1 MYCLSTQGGTA
12 IDVSSEFAVV
22 HCCGCQTR
30 AVKFTPL
37 FRVVAARLISRTGSE
52 AAFFVGIWGKLAYE
66 LEGDAADIAFVLG
79 TAGVTALIGSAVAG
93 TLVDRFGPKRVLITA
108 EILFVP
114 SVLSAL
120 LVDTVPQFALVVGLF
135 ALTSAPAFTA
145 IASLPPFLTTD
156 QHRLGRMNALI
167 EGAGMAAL
175 ITGSAAG
182 AALVALFSLDS
193 IFILDA
199 VTSVIAVA
207 MLVTLPLV
215 TEDVDTERMKG
226 SGWSELRAGVAY
238 SWNDLRLRFYL
249 GMGASVWLIF
259 GLFTALEPLFFRDV
273 LGVGPEMI
281 GWVNTLLGLGLVGGT
296 LLAGRFADRLQ
307 SARSVVVLLALN
319 GLGTLIYAGTTSLVV
334 VAAGGAVWGL
344 VIGLFAPAVRTMLH
358 INSPKPMVGRVM
370 GTSQALGEIAKLG
383 PLVAAPALATLFGVQ
398 QTLAASGIVLV
409 AIGVISWRT
418 GRRLDLTRG
427 MVTPP
432 EDVGI
437 HVPTPVSGSADR
449 FPPNPIER

>member
-1 MYCLSTQGGTA
+1 M
-12 IDVSSEFAVV
+12 
-22 HCCGCQTR
+22 
-30 AVKFTPL
+30 FTPL
-37 FRVVAARLISRTGSE
+37 SRVVAARLISRTGSE

-66 LEGDAADIAFVLG
+66 LEGDATDIAFVLG
-79 TAGVTALIGSAVAG
+79 IAGLTALLGSAVAG

-120 LVDTVPQFALVVGLF
+120 MVETVPQFALVVGLF
-135 ALTSAPAFTA
+135 GITSAPAFTA

-182 AALVALFSLDS
+182 AALVALVSLDS
-193 IFILDA
+193 IFVLDA
-199 VTSVIAVA
+199 VTSLIAVA
-207 MLVTLPLV
+207 MLVTLPLIAD
-215 TEDVDTERMKG
+215 DVEPGPARG
-226 SGWSELRAGVAY
+226 SGWSELRAGIAY
-238 SWNDLRLRFYL
+238 SWNNPRLRFYL

-273 LGVGPEMI
+273 LGEGPETI
-281 GWVNTLLGLGLVGGT
+281 GWVNTLFGIGLVGGT
-296 LLAGRFADRLQ
+296 VLAGRFADRLQ
-307 SARSVVVLLALN
+307 SARSVLVLLALN
-319 GLGTLIYAGTTSLVV
+319 GLGTLIYVGTSSLVV
-334 VAAGGAVWGL
+334 VAAGGTAWGL

-358 INSPKPMVGRVM
+358 INSPKQMVGRVM

-383 PLVAAPALATLFGVQ
+383 PLVTAPALAGLFGVQ
-398 QTLAASGIVLV
+398 PTLAVSGIVLV
-409 AIGVISWRT
+409 AIGAASWRT
-418 GRRLDLTRG
+418 GSHLDATRG
-427 MVTPP
+427 MIAAH

-449 FPPNPIER
+449 FPPNPDER